1 MQLIALVPKREDAA
15 AGAFASGKSTGPNN
29 AERRV
34 APRVAAALVPA
45 ITGLRLSPS
54 RGKTVLVNISTSGLV
69 AKGDTR
75 WLPGTAVT
83 VVFEGT
89 FLPTAIKG
97 RVARCQVGAMNGGV
111 LWYDVGIA
119 FDNPIL
125 LELPHQSDATTD
137 AVLPTP
143 ENVTIPAVLFN
154 RW

>member
-15 AGAFASGKSTGPNN
+15 AGALASGKSTGPNN
-29 AERRV
+29 AERRI
-34 APRVAAALVPA
+34 AQRFAAALIPS

-69 AKGDTR
+69 AKGDSR

-83 VVFEGT
+83 VVLEGT

-97 RVARCQVGAMNGGV
+97 RVARCQVGGMDGGL
-111 LWYDVGIA
+111 LWYDIGIA
-119 FDNPIL
+119 FDKPIL
-125 LELPHQSDATTD
+125 LEVPHQSDAKKE
-137 AVLPTP
+137 AVLPAL
-143 ENVTIPAVLFN
+143 EDVTVPAVLFN